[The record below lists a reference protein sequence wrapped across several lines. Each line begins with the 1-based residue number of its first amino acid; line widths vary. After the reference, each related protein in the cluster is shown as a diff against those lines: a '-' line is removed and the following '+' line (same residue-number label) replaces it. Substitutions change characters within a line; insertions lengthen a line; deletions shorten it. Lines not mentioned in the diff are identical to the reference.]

1 MSSICNVAL
10 ALLVACGLQ
19 QASGAS
25 LRTKASVKPVS
36 KVPAPHAVDL
46 PQAAT
51 QYYGVVQVGT
61 PPQDFR
67 VVFDTASG
75 QLVIP
80 SAKCD
85 DTACVSHHRFA
96 SENSTS
102 AVQIGWADDPTK
114 PMASGDD
121 RDTKS
126 LTLVSSDVSGEF
138 VRDKVCVGQACGVAD
153 FVSLLE
159 ESDEPFGDLA
169 FDGVMGLSPTSPDA
183 KEFNLLQA
191 LLAKR
196 KQPVFGLYLA
206 ATFKGLSAGGEL
218 IMGGFRKERMIGELV
233 WAPVSAAGTWQIN
246 VDDITMNGEPMH
258 LCAKG
263 GCNAGVDT
271 GSSLVMLPGNMLSS
285 IMRKLD
291 TGDDCSKIDKA
302 NPPTL
307 GFMVNGHK
315 MEMQMSDFLEN
326 TDDGCDLL
334 LATATGS
341 GKGPNIV
348 LGYPFLRRF
357 YTVFDHGQSR
367 IGFALASHADLA
379 KPAAL
384 DSDAASIPLVAV
396 RP

>member
-1 MSSICNVAL
+1 
-10 ALLVACGLQ
+10 
-19 QASGAS
+19 
-25 LRTKASVKPVS
+25 
-36 KVPAPHAVDL
+36 
-46 PQAAT
+46 
-51 QYYGVVQVGT
+51 
-61 PPQDFR
+61 
-67 VVFDTASG
+67 
-75 QLVIP
+75 
-80 SAKCD
+80 
-85 DTACVSHHRFA
+85 
-96 SENSTS
+96 
-102 AVQIGWADDPTK
+102 
-114 PMASGDD
+114 MASGDD

-191 LLAKR
+191 LLANR

-206 ATFKGLSAGGEL
+206 ATFKGLDAGGEL
-218 IMGGFRKERMIGELV
+218 IMGGFRKERMTGKLV
-233 WAPVSAAGTWQIN
+233 WAPVSAAGSWQIS

-291 TGDDCSKIDKA
+291 TGDDCSNIDKA
-302 NPPTL
+302 NPPSL
-307 GFMVNGHK
+307 GIMVNGHK

-367 IGFALASHADLA
+367 IGFALANHGDLA

-384 DSDAASIPLVAV
+384 DSDAASVPLVAV
-396 RP
+396 RDGTVGGNSD